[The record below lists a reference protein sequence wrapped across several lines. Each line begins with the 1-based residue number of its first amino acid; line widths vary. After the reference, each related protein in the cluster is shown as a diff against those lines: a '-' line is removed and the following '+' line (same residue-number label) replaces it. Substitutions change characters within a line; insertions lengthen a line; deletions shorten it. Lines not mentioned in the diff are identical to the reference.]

1 MANSRRLAP
10 EVTMGAVPMVFT
22 GLATH
27 QSGEDPGSG
36 VRKWPRGSFPS
47 ALTRADVHHRGTG
60 AF

>member
-1 MANSRRLAP
+1 
-10 EVTMGAVPMVFT
+10 MGAVPMVFT